1 MLKVTGTDGAGD
13 ASYSTLDMIRSKT
26 PLERN
31 SMVMPASKWTDG
43 TLFRKFTGQ
52 TSAEFDFTPVNPDS
66 VVMCGQVVG
75 PDASRRAA
83 PRREE

>member
-1 MLKVTGTDGAGD
+1 
-13 ASYSTLDMIRSKT
+13 MIRSKT

-66 VVMCGQVVG
+66 VVLCGQVVG